1 LEQVV
6 RLIPIATVQ
15 VEAIQYSHQLHLPV
29 AVAEVLFHQ
38 TEAMAVLVAVLD
50 KTLKQAAQ
58 ATHLQHR
65 QAKVIM
71 AVALLAEMAEPVVVV
86 QMRLEPM

>member
-6 RLIPIATVQ
+6 RLIPIATAQ

-29 AVAEVLFHQ
+29 AVAEVLLHQ
-38 TEAMAVLVAVLD
+38 TEAMAVQVAVRD
-50 KTLKQAAQ
+50 MAVQQAVQ
-58 ATHLQHR
+58 ATHLQHL

-71 AVALLAEMAEPVVVV
+71 AVALLAEMAEPEAVV

>member
-1 LEQVV
+1 
-6 RLIPIATVQ
+6 

-29 AVAEVLFHQ
+29 AVAEVLFYQ
-38 TEAMAVLVAVLD
+38 TEAMAVQVAVRDMLGWA
-50 KTLKQAAQ
+50 LKQAAQ
-58 ATHLQHR
+58 ATHLQHL

-71 AVALLAEMAEPVVVV
+71 AVALLAEMAEPEAVV